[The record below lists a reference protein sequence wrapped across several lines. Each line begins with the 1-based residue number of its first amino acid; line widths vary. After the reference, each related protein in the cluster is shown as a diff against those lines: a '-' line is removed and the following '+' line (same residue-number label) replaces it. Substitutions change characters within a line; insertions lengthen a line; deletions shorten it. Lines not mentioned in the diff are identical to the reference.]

1 MASGES
7 DLRRLMAG
15 MQPDLSD
22 EEYAFCTVGEDELR
36 MLDLPTICT
45 FRENEGV
52 TVILLADEAKRR
64 GYTAAFL
71 SRMITLQIHSSL
83 EAVGFLARVTG
94 RLAEAGISV
103 NAVSA
108 YYHDHLFVPRDRADE
123 ALSILKQLAEVG

>member
-7 DLRRLMAG
+7 DLGRLMAG
-15 MQPDLSD
+15 MQPVLSD

-36 MLDLPTICT
+36 TLDPLPICT
-45 FRENEGV
+45 FRENEGL

-64 GYTAAFL
+64 GYSVAFR

-94 RLAEAGISV
+94 SLAEAGISV

-108 YYHDHLFVPRDRADE
+108 YYHDHLFVPWDRADQ
-123 ALSILKQLAEVG
+123 ALSILKQLAEVI